1 LRLNGAGRITCG
13 ADEALR
19 IEGADRRPF
28 GGHESFRRRRMG
40 AALAG
45 GEDIARARC
54 GRAWPARWQRPSM
67 PIECG

>member
-1 LRLNGAGRITCG
+1 MTGG
-13 ADEALR
+13 ADEAPR
-19 IEGADRRPF
+19 IEGADLRLF
-28 GGHESFRRRRMG
+28 GEHASFNRRRMRAG
-40 AALAG
+40 LAG